1 MNVMSN
7 PGSIRYALDNP
18 YGLLQSGRACRRT
31 MPSEGFC
38 RFSCGEDALLQMIN
52 ITRMEKVMKRL
63 FVAAVLVAATCAWAQ
78 DNALE
83 LMRQDI
89 KTEKIE
95 LMMGSLPLTAKQ
107 SDVFWP
113 IYRDYDHELSKLT
126 DKRLA
131 VVKEVFA
138 KYDSMDAKTAQRLVK
153 ASFSISQGRNKLL
166 EKYYMRFSKAV
177 GVITAARFLQ
187 VESQMLT
194 LLDAQLMDRVPLIK
208 VKSTG
213 EPKK

>member
-1 MNVMSN
+1 
-7 PGSIRYALDNP
+7 
-18 YGLLQSGRACRRT
+18 
-31 MPSEGFC
+31 
-38 RFSCGEDALLQMIN
+38 
-52 ITRMEKVMKRL
+52 
-63 FVAAVLVAATCAWAQ
+63 
-78 DNALE
+78 
-83 LMRQDI
+83 
-89 KTEKIE
+89 
-95 LMMGSLPLTAKQ
+95 MGSLPLTAKQ

-138 KYDSMDAKTAQRLVK
+138 KYDSMDARTAQRLVK

-208 VKSTG
+208 MKSTG
-213 EPKK
+213 EPRK

>member
-1 MNVMSN
+1 M
-7 PGSIRYALDNP
+7 
-18 YGLLQSGRACRRT
+18 Q
-31 MPSEGFC
+31 
-38 RFSCGEDALLQMIN
+38 
-52 ITRMEKVMKRL
+52 KVMKRL